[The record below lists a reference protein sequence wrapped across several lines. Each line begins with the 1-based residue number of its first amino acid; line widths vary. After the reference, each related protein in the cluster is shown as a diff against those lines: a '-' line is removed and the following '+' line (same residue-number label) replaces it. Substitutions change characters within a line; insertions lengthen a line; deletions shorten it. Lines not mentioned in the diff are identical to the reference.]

1 MPSSRGSSQP
11 RDRTQVFC
19 IAGRFF
25 AIWATREAQEYWSMG
40 SLVLLQ
46 GIFPTQESNLS
57 LMLADFQADSLAVEL
72 PGKPNVS
79 LSPV

>member
-11 RDRTQVFC
+11 RDPTQVFC
-19 IAGRFF
+19 TAGRFF

>member
-25 AIWATREAQEYWSMG
+25 TIWATREAQEYWSMG

-57 LMLADFQADSLAVEL
+57 LTLADFQADSLAVEL

-79 LSPV
+79 LTPV